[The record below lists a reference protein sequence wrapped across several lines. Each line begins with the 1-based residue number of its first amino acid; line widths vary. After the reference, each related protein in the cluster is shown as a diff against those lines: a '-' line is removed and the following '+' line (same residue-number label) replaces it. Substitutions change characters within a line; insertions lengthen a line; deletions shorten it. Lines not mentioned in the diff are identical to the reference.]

1 MSEQD
6 VIDLTFRN
14 YNEVMMAY
22 MEKRKR
28 IPAENLIEI
37 SFEELSLEPIKTMQ
51 KVYNHLNLPD
61 WENAAIEM
69 QKYLDTVENY
79 EKNSFKPLAPEIVER
94 IQKEWAFSF
103 EEWGYDP
110 SIIN

>member
-1 MSEQD
+1 
-6 VIDLTFRN
+6 LGKN
-14 YNEVMMAY
+14 CY
-22 MEKRKR
+22 RK
-28 IPAENLIEI
+28 
-37 SFEELSLEPIKTMQ
+37 
-51 KVYNHLNLPD
+51 
-61 WENAAIEM
+61 

-110 SIIN
+110 TILK

>member
-1 MSEQD
+1 
-6 VIDLTFRN
+6 
-14 YNEVMMAY
+14 MMAY

-28 IPAENLIEI
+28 IPSENLIEI